1 MGVLKH
7 EFFEEKVLREMRE
20 SINKRVREVKR
31 DVGPSITE

>member
-7 EFFEEKVLREMRE
+7 EFFEEKVLAEMRE
-20 SINKRVREVKR
+20 SISKRVGDIKR